1 MYAYRYQIFAS
12 LSATVSEISDGMQY
26 GWSAPITALLLSA
39 RSPFPF
45 KESDVVWV
53 EISLLFGTLIGIPIT
68 VVLLES
74 LGRKTSILVA
84 TAQNL
89 LAWVLIAFANSAG
102 VVYAARFL
110 SGIAASV
117 VFAAAP
123 VYTAEIADK
132 KIRGFLGSFFSLM
145 MIGGILLVYSIAPF
159 IPVVWSSAVG
169 ALFLVTQL
177 VTFPFLPESPY
188 YYLIKGQ
195 KQQARQALQKLR
207 ARCDVESELEEIAE
221 AVDKQEAERGSRMD
235 LFTVKSNRR
244 ALLILVVLN
253 CAQHLAGISV
263 LLMNIHT
270 ILSEASSDL
279 SPSTAAILFS
289 LVMWLA
295 ALFGSRCLDR
305 FGRRLVLMVSCI
317 VTGTTL
323 LTLAIYFTVQDLDVD
338 ISSYSWIPVILVL
351 IYAAAFRFGMGL
363 VPIVLTAEIFPT
375 SVKEIG
381 VTIAEASFT
390 ASSCLAVFVY
400 PYLTKTCG
408 LKAPFYIFSICSFL
422 TSVFVLFFVP
432 ETKGKTLEEIQNLLK
447 GSRNDRKLVTSYG
460 TINSANGI
468 NQERQWS

>member
-1 MYAYRYQIFAS
+1 MYAQRYQIFAT

-26 GWSAPITALLLSA
+26 GWSAPITGLLLSS

-45 KESDVVWV
+45 KESDVVWI

-68 VVLLES
+68 VVLLEN
-74 LGRKTSILVA
+74 LGRKQSIIIA
-84 TAQNL
+84 TVQNL
-89 LAWVLIAFANSAG
+89 LAWILIAFANSAG

-132 KIRGFLGSFFSLM
+132 KVRGFLGSFFSLM
-145 MIGGILLVYSIAPF
+145 MLGGILLVYSVAPF
-159 IPVVWSSAVG
+159 IPVMWSSAVG
-169 ALFLVTQL
+169 AIFLITQL
-177 VTFPFLPESPY
+177 VTLPFMPDSPY

-207 ARCDVESELEEIAE
+207 ARGDVEGELEEISE
-221 AVDKQEAERGSRMD
+221 AVERQEAERGSRMD

-253 CAQHLAGISV
+253 SAQHLAGISV
-263 LLMNIHT
+263 MLMNIHM
-270 ILSEASSDL
+270 ILSGAASDL

-289 LVMWLA
+289 LVMWFA
-295 ALFGSRCLDR
+295 ALFGSRCIDR
-305 FGRRLVLMVSCI
+305 FGRRLILIVSCI
-317 VTGTTL
+317 VTGATL
-323 LTLAIYFTVQDLDVD
+323 LALAIYFTIQSLDID
-338 ISSYSWIPVILVL
+338 ITSFSWIPVILVL
-351 IYAAAFRFGMGL
+351 IYAAAFRFGLGL

-381 VTIAEASFT
+381 VTIAESSFT
-390 ASSCLAVFVY
+390 AASCVAVFVF
-400 PYLTKTCG
+400 PYLTKAYG
-408 LKAPFYIFSICSFL
+408 LMAPFYIFSICCFL
-422 TSVFVLFFVP
+422 TSIFVLFFVP
-432 ETKGKTLEEIQNLLK
+432 ETKGKTLEEIQTLLK
-447 GSRNDRKLVTSYG
+447 GTKNNHKLVASYG

-468 NQERQWS
+468 SQERQWS